1 MKPTIHAKR
10 IQFFAER
17 ENERA
22 IKSDKVFFCKVY
34 LALEFLRDKITASI
48 ESRYGWDLICPP
60 LGVGF

>member
-1 MKPTIHAKR
+1 M
-10 IQFFAER
+10 
-17 ENERA
+17 RA

>member
-1 MKPTIHAKR
+1 MKPTIHAKGFKFLHSGR
-10 IQFFAER
+10 M
-17 ENERA
+17 RA